1 MVQVWLQENVLGS
14 GPVGTEIMRE
24 LQTAG
29 INKLK
34 PLMDDLVLTFGQPMK
49 VSINDIF
56 QPSWGQVARVPR
68 VPTCMLSWVRAHP
81 HGGANAISIQI
92 ACFRRFLFSE
102 VLPFWGPYPDE
113 DYRVRLTAWQLTPV
127 YFAEVNIQ

>member
-34 PLMDDLVLTFGQPMK
+34 PLMDDLVLTFGQPVK

-56 QPSWGQVARVPR
+56 PSLLGGRSPESHGCPR
-68 VPTCMLSWVRAHP
+68 
-81 HGGANAISIQI
+81 
-92 ACFRRFLFSE
+92 ACYL
-102 VLPFWGPYPDE
+102 G
-113 DYRVRLTAWQLTPV
+113 
-127 YFAEVNIQ
+127 